1 MIFKSSDCTFGGIT
15 AVDVGQDQLGAAI
28 VGNGLLEG
36 AACFIV
42 HDVECWLAV
51 CSGKSGEN
59 VSVRSNAMGNEWTRM
74 ALELAWK
81 ATMMYWLPLHAHGV
95 KRPVSSEKR
104 RDRGSSWMVMLAPNG
119 ATGSMCRCGRG
130 RRAGH
135 R

>member
-59 VSVRSNAMGNEWTRM
+59 VSVRSNAMGILFGCKRVDQDGIGIGMEGDHDVLV
-74 ALELAWK
+74 AA
-81 ATMMYWLPLHAHGV
+81 AHTWGEA
-95 KRPVSSEKR
+95 SS
-104 RDRGSSWMVMLAPNG
+104 VI
-119 ATGSMCRCGRG
+119 
-130 RRAGH
+130 
-135 R
+135 